1 MDKDEDSAQYLASS
15 PKGYITM
22 GKSDTI
28 RESNQSRVY
37 VRRITRSTKRAPG
50 VLRIWAEWLFIFREL
65 GSTGNYFQGL
75 GEQAHIFGD
84 LENPAKN

>member
-22 GKSDTI
+22 GKFGTI

-37 VRRITRSTKRAPG
+37 VRRITRSTKRD
-50 VLRIWAEWLFIFREL
+50 L
-65 GSTGNYFQGL
+65 GRMAIYFQGA
-75 GEQAHIFGD
+75 GEHW
-84 LENPAKN
+84 